1 MTKYTYTCLAGL
13 VLVGSPRPLLP
24 WTRSRRCTEQA
35 PAKTRLIGSSP
46 TRDRIK
52 PTATRYDSQGPS
64 TRAADDCK
72 VARPWART
80 AASMPQPRL
89 WPDAGRAAKPGKEGV
104 VFSFLLSTL
113 LRSTLLS
120 VDVSHLRE
128 PPAGMIIPP
137 PPTVRSTSSSARSDF
152 AQHPKYPARLA
163 VLFVPVHARPPD
175 EPPTQYDTKSASL
188 ATPLAALSHHTCK
201 QPMPQILAKA
211 HGHHSIG

>member
-13 VLVGSPRPLLP
+13 VLVGSPRPLLL

-80 AASMPQPRL
+80 ATGTFDAATSPLAGCRQDELPSQEKKAS
-89 WPDAGRAAKPGKEGV
+89 
-104 VFSFLLSTL
+104 SFLFCFRRCFGRCFS
-113 LRSTLLS
+113 RSS
-120 VDVSHLRE
+120 VSHLRE

-175 EPPTQYDTKSASL
+175 EPPTQYDTTIRFS
-188 ATPLAALSHHTCK
+188 
-201 QPMPQILAKA
+201 
-211 HGHHSIG
+211 GHSPRCIVPSYL